1 MTRRAELEAREY
13 ETSISHVEDMHH
25 KEHVDQD
32 RQKEVLVG
40 AKTPQKKPASIPPT
54 AATRSDSDIMPSIV
68 LEAVQQRA
76 SRATALDIH

>member
-13 ETSISHVEDMHH
+13 ETSIGHVDGMHH

-32 RQKEVLVG
+32 RQKEVG

-68 LEAVQQRA
+68 LEAVQQKA